1 MGTWSASSSY
11 YESIT
16 KSSFEVR
23 ASMFLGTD
31 SEGGYARE
39 CQGGCDTLGKG
50 SDASMYLYFDI
61 NFKVPIVG
69 VDTRQG
75 TEGWAGPY
83 SVLLPDFPVD
93 SSSDSMGCS
102 AGMKLRYVKSRTTD
116 LLQMPLGYN
125 LTEDLSDYTNFLGPN
140 AVKNMAATQGGGE
153 GWEENPWGEGGTC
166 EGGDVKPVLPVME
179 WYKGCKGKDGKEAM
193 RVKFFYH
200 LLVYPEIDTQLWKTL
215 SKWAADK
222 SKPLISGPYCMN
234 GQLKAFSFDLVFDS
248 FSGNPSMNFNS
259 GCVPGTPCRP
269 PWVRGGSEGAED
281 PDIHQEQKAEINLR
295 LSLYLGIGC
304 VGLLGG
310 CVGLACYVRALKA
323 RLENWGGDS
332 RTSDDD
338 SLLGLLEYE
347 RFNKETGANATAAG
361 EDGGEEV
368 QKGYRNSITF

>member
-1 MGTWSASSSY
+1 
-11 YESIT
+11 
-16 KSSFEVR
+16 
-23 ASMFLGTD
+23 
-31 SEGGYARE
+31 
-39 CQGGCDTLGKG
+39 
-50 SDASMYLYFDI
+50 
-61 NFKVPIVG
+61 
-69 VDTRQG
+69 
-75 TEGWAGPY
+75 
-83 SVLLPDFPVD
+83 
-93 SSSDSMGCS
+93 
-102 AGMKLRYVKSRTTD
+102 
-116 LLQMPLGYN
+116 
-125 LTEDLSDYTNFLGPN
+125 
-140 AVKNMAATQGGGE
+140 
-153 GWEENPWGEGGTC
+153 
-166 EGGDVKPVLPVME
+166 
-179 WYKGCKGKDGKEAM
+179 
-193 RVKFFYH
+193 
-200 LLVYPEIDTQLWKTL
+200 
-215 SKWAADK
+215 
-222 SKPLISGPYCMN
+222 MN